1 MEDAKGNGFCR
12 RITYK
17 NFSRTAI
24 SAHRGPGY
32 GEAID
37 QFVLHES
44 LYRIGRTGDPEGYR

>member
-1 MEDAKGNGFCR
+1 MAIDVCS

-37 QFVLHES
+37 QLVAS
-44 LYRIGRTGDPEGYR
+44 